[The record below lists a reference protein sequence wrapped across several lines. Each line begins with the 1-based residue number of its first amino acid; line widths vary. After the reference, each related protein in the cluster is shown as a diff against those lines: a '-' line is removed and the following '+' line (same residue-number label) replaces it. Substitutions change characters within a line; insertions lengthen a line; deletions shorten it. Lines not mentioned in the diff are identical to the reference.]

1 MPHHRL
7 RPIPHLRPPN
17 LNLDASNPPS
27 VPSRPKLVVEIA
39 AKGGRNLK
47 PIVKDHLVVARLQKL
62 VAKAARPLKPTAM
75 APHVVDPRQ
84 RLAVKEIVMAQPNP
98 VTVKTVPRC
107 IAMAVVNAALDHM
120 TETVVTSPALVTV
133 KSILQCIAKE
143 IATAHLAL
151 AMVKKASLL
160 IKAPVVNFMLIVVL
174 VMATAARSRDLAT
187 ASRRSGLKVPPHH
200 TSDTDIAIMA
210 VASDPTHA
218 LASARS
224 NPVVR

>member
-7 RPIPHLRPPN
+7 RLIPHLRPPN
-17 LNLDASNPPS
+17 LNLDASNPPN
-27 VPSRPKLVVEIA
+27 VRSRPKFVVEIA
-39 AKGGRNLK
+39 AKDGRKLK

-62 VAKAARPLKPTAM
+62 VAKDARPLKPIAM
-75 APHVVDPRQ
+75 ASHVVDPHQ
-84 RLAVKEIVMAQPNP
+84 KLAVKVIVTAHPNP
-98 VTVKTVPRC
+98 VKVKTVLRC
-107 IAMAVVNAALDHM
+107 IAMVVVIAVLDHM
-120 TETVVTSPALVTV
+120 TEIVVTSPALVTV

-143 IATAHLAL
+143 IAAAPLAL

-174 VMATAARSRDLAT
+174 MMATAARSRDLAI

-200 TSDTDIAIMA
+200 TSDADIAIMA
-210 VASDPTHA
+210 VASDPTLA
-218 LASARS
+218 LASTRS